1 MRPLRFV
8 PWSRISTIGRLILP
22 LASQLAP
29 GAVER
34 WAARAFARPLP
45 LLPPRAPEVPGL
57 VGRRFDLD
65 GAGERLAVWEWGG
78 AGPTVL
84 LVHGW
89 NGQAAQMS
97 GFVAPLVA
105 SGYYVVAFDQPAHGL
120 SSGSSANLL
129 DLAQAVAAVGH
140 KVGPVHAV
148 IAHSLGAT
156 AAALAIARG
165 LSVDRAVL
173 VAPPAE
179 PRHFMRAFAAR
190 LGLSP
195 ARTDGMIARL
205 RRQLGDLDRLD
216 LPKLAPGLAT
226 RALILHDPT
235 DREVPFAHGQAI
247 AAAWRSARLEAV
259 RGLGHR
265 RLLSDRRVIERA
277 VELVGRDERI
287 AQPKRR
293 SA

>member
-1 MRPLRFV
+1 MRPLRLV
-8 PWSRISTIGRLILP
+8 SRLRNSTTDRFLIR
-22 LASQLAP
+22 LASRVAP

-34 WAARAFARPLP
+34 RAARAFGRPLP

-97 GFVAPLVA
+97 GFVTPLVA
-105 SGYYVVAFDQPAHGL
+105 RGYYVVAFDQPAHGL
-120 SSGSSANLL
+120 SSGAYADLL

-165 LSVDRAVL
+165 LPVERAVL
-173 VAPPAE
+173 LAPPAE

-195 ARTDGMIARL
+195 ARTDGMIAHL
-205 RRQLGDLDRLD
+205 GRQLGDLDRLD
-216 LPKLAPGLAT
+216 LPKLAPAIGA

-247 AAAWRSARLEAV
+247 AAAWPGARLEPV

-277 VELVGRDERI
+277 VELVGNDDAV
-287 AQPKRR
+287 AQPERR